1 MNFTEFFDNPTQL
14 PTPANKHV
22 CYTDLYNILKYFLF
36 LDIYA
41 VKVKNL
47 PHNSIYSARA
57 SLYRTVKR
65 FNFPIRVRLINSELY
80 LINTLKEGEPNA
92 NK

>member
-1 MNFTEFFDNPTQL
+1 MKFTEFFDSCSQL
-14 PTPANKHV
+14 PTPTNKHT
-22 CYTDLYNILKYFLF
+22 CYTDLYSLLKYFVF
-36 LDIYA
+36 LDVYA

-57 SLYRTVKR
+57 SLYRTAKR
-65 FNFPIRVRLINSELY
+65 FNLPIRIRVINSELY
-80 LINTLKEGEPNA
+80 LINTLKEDEPNA

>member
-1 MNFTEFFDNPTQL
+1 MNFTKFFDNCSQL

-22 CYTDLYNILKYFLF
+22 CYTDLYNILQHFLS
-36 LDIYA
+36 LDVYA
-41 VKVKNL
+41 VKVENL

-57 SLYRTVKR
+57 SLHRTVKR
-65 FNFPIRVRLINSELY
+65 FNLPIRVRLINSELY
-80 LINTLKEGEPNA
+80 LINTLKEGKPNA

>member
-1 MNFTEFFDNPTQL
+1 MNFTEFFDNCSQL

-36 LDIYA
+36 LDVYA
-41 VKVKNL
+41 VKVNNL

-65 FNFPIRVRLINSELY
+65 FNLLIRVRLINSELY

-92 NK
+92 NQ